1 MTATESAGGRRQ
13 SPRLV
18 LFNVCL
24 GLFMTALNHR
34 ALFVSLPT
42 LTRLF
47 QTDLTTI
54 QWALLVY
61 DLTMIGLVLTLG
73 RMGDLLGRKRIY
85 LGGFLLFA
93 VGSAL
98 CGLSQSVGQLITF
111 RILQGIGGSMLTA
124 SARAIVSVAFPVEER
139 GKAIG
144 LTSMA
149 FHVGFLTGPTL
160 GGFLVDTVGWR
171 WNFYLN
177 IPIAIFGAL
186 LGWRVLQEEKEET
199 RRIKIDMQGAVLLL
213 LANISFLYA
222 MNQIPHLGLHHRT
235 VGLFVVVAGIALA
248 FFIWT
253 ELHSQTPILS
263 LSLFRNRLFS
273 PGILSLFF
281 ISSTQSAIQ
290 FLIPFYLQDVLRFT
304 PSQMGWII
312 IANSAVIVLVAPV
325 AGWLSDRLGSRLLCT
340 IGAGLIVVSQIF
352 IASLTLDSTVP
363 RIIFALALS
372 GLGWAI
378 FNAPNASAI
387 LGSVSQDRVGAASG
401 VMVTA
406 ARIGGA
412 LGVALSATVFTYG
425 LTAAG
430 LTSAQVQ
437 SPEAWGSSPAI
448 FMSTFNRTVHIINA
462 FTLLSVFFS
471 VVRGGKATKA

>member
-1 MTATESAGGRRQ
+1 MTATDSAGGRRQ
-13 SPRLV
+13 SHRLV

-34 ALFVSLPT
+34 ALLVSLPT

-73 RMGDLLGRKRIY
+73 RLGDLLGRKQIY
-85 LGGFLLFA
+85 IGGFLLFA

-98 CGLSQSVGQLITF
+98 CGLAQSVAQLIVF

-124 SARAIVSVAFPVEER
+124 NARAIVSVVYPPEER

-149 FHVGFLTGPTL
+149 FHVGFLAGPTL

-171 WNFYLN
+171 WNFIIN
-177 IPIAIFGAL
+177 IPIALFGAYL
-186 LGWRVLQEEKEET
+186 AWKILAEAEEERRRV
-199 RRIKIDMQGAVLLL
+199 RIDFQGAGLLL
-213 LANISFLYA
+213 LANTSFLYA
-222 MNQIPHLGLHHRT
+222 MNELPHTGLRHRSIA
-235 VGLFVVVAGIALA
+235 LFVLLSVMALA

-253 ELHSQTPILS
+253 ELHAQTPILS
-263 LSLFRNRLFS
+263 LALFRNRLFS
-273 PGILSLFF
+273 SGILSLFF
-281 ISSTQSAIQ
+281 ITSTQSAIQ
-290 FLIPFYLQDVLRFT
+290 FLMPFYLQNILGFT

-312 IANSAVIVLVAPV
+312 IANSVVIVMVAPV
-325 AGWLSDRLGSRLLCT
+325 AGWLSDRFGSRLLCT
-340 IGAGLIVVSQIF
+340 VGASLIVVSQIF
-352 IASLTLDSTVP
+352 IATLSLESTVL
-363 RIIFALALS
+363 RIVLPLALS

-378 FNAPNASAI
+378 FNAPNTSAI

-401 VMVTA
+401 VTVTA

-412 LGVALSATVFTYG
+412 LGIALSATIFTYG
-425 LTAAG
+425 LTTAG
-430 LTSAQVQ
+430 LTHVQ
-437 SPEAWGSSPAI
+437 TESPEGWGSSPAI
-448 FMSTFNRTVHIINA
+448 FIRTFNWTVHIVNI
-462 FTLLSVFFS
+462 FTVLSIFFS
-471 VVRGGKATKA
+471 AVRGGKRG